1 MKKKNYAV
9 LFIILLMCAVGLRAQ
24 HTPAFP
30 GAEGFARHTVSG
42 GRGGVVYHVT
52 NLNDSGEGSLRAGID
67 MKGARTIVFDVS
79 GIIEL
84 QSRLVIRNGDLT
96 IAGQTAPGDGICLKN
111 YTLHIS
117 GYKEEDKKEQC
128 ATNIIIRFI
137 RCRMGDEKKAEDDA
151 MWGRYTSDVIIDH
164 CSMSWSTDECASF
177 YSNKNFTLQWCIL
190 SESLTNSV
198 HFKGGHGYG
207 AIWGGEGASF
217 HHNLLAHHSSRTPRL
232 DGSRSVGRWAEE
244 LTDLRNNVF
253 YNWGPTNGGYA
264 GEGGRYNFVNNY
276 YKPGPSTITKKGIIN
291 RIFSPNG
298 DDGTQQNPKGVW
310 GVFHLSGNYFDPQV
324 VQPGNLPL
332 ISAVNADNAE
342 GLHPQENI
350 GKTNEVP
357 LPEGGKA
364 ALLSRTEFDVA
375 PVTTHTA
382 AQAYE
387 NVLAHA
393 GASLKRDAVDE
404 RIIHEVKNGN
414 YTYEGGNGS
423 TNGLIDSQQDVGGW
437 PLYNST
443 EKPAD
448 SDNDGIPD
456 TWSAQYLPA
465 GKTHRDIEPTSGYS
479 YLELYINSL
488 VDDLMKAC
496 YENSSNS
503 ASAGDFGLHGTS
515 TGLSS
520 PAATKSG
527 GEVKCYRQ
535 DKHIVLK
542 GLEAGARIRIYDLTG
557 RLIASIV
564 SQEEQMKHPL
574 TQPAVI
580 SVEQGG
586 KRYSFQS
593 PR

>member
-1 MKKKNYAV
+1 MKKNYTF
-9 LFIILLMCAVGLRAQ
+9 LIIILLCAVYAQ
-24 HTPAFP
+24 AQTTPAFP
-30 GAEGFARHTVSG
+30 GAEGFARHTVTG
-42 GRGGVVYHVT
+42 GRGGKVYHVT

-67 MKGARTIVFDVS
+67 MKGPRTIVFDVS

-111 YTLHIS
+111 FTLHIS
-117 GYKEEDKKEQC
+117 GYKEEDKKDQC

-151 MWGRYTSDVIIDH
+151 MWGRYTSDIIIDH

-177 YSNKNFTLQWCIL
+177 YSNKNFTMQWCIL

-232 DGSRSVGRWAEE
+232 DGSRSVGRWEEE

-298 DDGTQQNPKGVW
+298 DDGTQQNPKGTW
-310 GVFHLSGNYFDPQV
+310 GNFHLSGNHFDDQV
-324 VQPGNLPL
+324 VPPNNQSL
-332 ISAVNADNAE
+332 IAAVNADNAE

-350 GKTNEVP
+350 GKTNEVR
-357 LPEGGKA
+357 LPDGGKA
-364 ALLSRTEFDVA
+364 ALLNDAEFEVK
-375 PVTTHTA
+375 PVSTHTA

-387 NVLAHA
+387 SVLTYA

-404 RIIHEVKNGN
+404 RIAHEVKNGI
-414 YTYEGGNGS
+414 YTYEGSNGAK
-423 TNGLIDSQQDVGGW
+423 NGLIDSQNDVGGW
-437 PLYNST
+437 PLYNSAQ
-443 EKPAD
+443 KPAD
-448 SDNDGIPD
+448 TDNDGIPD
-456 TWSAQYLPA
+456 TWAAQYLPA
-465 GKTHRDIEPTSGYS
+465 GKVHSDIEPTTGYS

-496 YENSSNS
+496 YEHSSNPVS
-503 ASAGDFGLHGTS
+503 ANDFGLHGTS
-515 TGLSS
+515 TGISS
-520 PAATKSG
+520 SSVAG
-527 GEVKCYRQ
+527 NGDEVKCYRR

-542 GLEAGARIRIYDLTG
+542 GLEAGAQIRIYDLTG
-557 RLIASIV
+557 RLIASV
-564 SQEEQMKHPL
+564 SSTEEQIEHPL

-580 SVEQGG
+580 SVESGG
-586 KRYSFQS
+586 KRHNFKS